1 MGLETGGLRDGVVE
15 HARRNTESASLRR
28 RSGGEDDDDVE
39 EEEEAS
45 SERAMKEE
53 IGAAVCL
60 MSRLAGRSER
70 LAYGD
75 AERFGR
81 ALGAR
86 LAQRFHDHWYP
97 ERPSRGQAYRCIR
110 VNATQRADPVLVAAC
125 RDSGLRLVDLCLPR
139 ELTLWVDPCEVCCR
153 YGEKNHAFTV
163 ARFDTAAD
171 RDDAARAM
179 ASLGHGDK
187 PEDEALCT
195 DSAISSLWP
204 PLSSSS
210 SSSST
215 SSSSTPS
222 SDEEEGGGVAV
233 AGQSRRPWPMTAMTS
248 GGAAARYAVP
258 VTLAAAGPHGV
269 ATLAPTSVH
278 FQHPAATM
286 AHYQVRA
293 QSRPTRYGARSF
305 ALVLALDHLLGK
317 SLILARFPTSAL
329 HPLPSPPSPRV
340 ASSRW
345 VSPSTHTADGSLCVG
360 AQVAELVYHP
370 LYMWPAHPAS
380 YPARRRRA
388 PPVMRAGARVAGAGG
403 AAAATAGALP
413 TTLSPHSGHFVGPS
427 FIANATSPSDGKMR
441 RGPNRA
447 AITAAT
453 TTPPPGFGLHRSAAI
468 GGRQQQQQQQ
478 RVVSVAM

>member
-1 MGLETGGLRDGVVE
+1 
-15 HARRNTESASLRR
+15 
-28 RSGGEDDDDVE
+28 
-39 EEEEAS
+39 
-45 SERAMKEE
+45 MKEE

-70 LAYGD
+70 LVYGD

-86 LAQRFHDHWYP
+86 LAQRFRDHWYP

-179 ASLGHGDK
+179 AALGHGDER
-187 PEDEALCT
+187 EDEALRT

-204 PLSSSS
+204 QPPPPSSSSS

-215 SSSSTPS
+215 SSSTPS
-222 SDEEEGGGVAV
+222 SDEEEEGGGAAA
-233 AGQSRRPWPMTAMTS
+233 AGPSRRPWPATAAS
-248 GGAAARYAVP
+248 GGAAARYAAP
-258 VTLAAAGPHGV
+258 VTLAAAAPHGV
-269 ATLAPTSVH
+269 AALAPTSVH
-278 FQHPAATM
+278 FQHPAATVA
-286 AHYQVRA
+286 AHY
-293 QSRPTRYGARSF
+293 
-305 ALVLALDHLLGK
+305 
-317 SLILARFPTSAL
+317 
-329 HPLPSPPSPRV
+329 
-340 ASSRW
+340 
-345 VSPSTHTADGSLCVG
+345 
-360 AQVAELVYHP
+360 QVAELVYHP
-370 LYMWPAHPAS
+370 LYMWPPAHPSS
-380 YPARRRRA
+380 YPARRRR
-388 PPVMRAGARVAGAGG
+388 PPTVMRAGARVAGAGG
-403 AAAATAGALP
+403 AAAAAAAATSGALP
-413 TTLSPHSGHFVGPS
+413 ARVAAPTTMSPHSGHFLGPS
-427 FIANATSPSDGKMR
+427 FIANATSPSDGKIR

-447 AITAAT
+447 AIIAT
-453 TTPPPGFGLHRSAAI
+453 IPPPGFGLHRGTAI
-468 GGRQQQQQQQ
+468 GGQQQ

>member
-1 MGLETGGLRDGVVE
+1 
-15 HARRNTESASLRR
+15 
-28 RSGGEDDDDVE
+28 
-39 EEEEAS
+39 
-45 SERAMKEE
+45 MKEE

-60 MSRLAGRSER
+60 MSRLVGRSER

-187 PEDEALCT
+187 PEDEALRT

-210 SSSST
+210 SSSSST
-215 SSSSTPS
+215 SSSTPS
-222 SDEEEGGGVAV
+222 SDEEEEGGVAA
-233 AGQSRRPWPMTAMTS
+233 AGQSRRPWPATAMTS
-248 GGAAARYAVP
+248 GGTMARYAVP
-258 VTLAAAGPHGV
+258 VTLAAAAPHGV

-286 AHYQVRA
+286 AHY
-293 QSRPTRYGARSF
+293 
-305 ALVLALDHLLGK
+305 
-317 SLILARFPTSAL
+317 
-329 HPLPSPPSPRV
+329 
-340 ASSRW
+340 
-345 VSPSTHTADGSLCVG
+345 
-360 AQVAELVYHP
+360 QVAELVYHP

-388 PPVMRAGARVAGAGG
+388 PPIMRAGARVAGAGG
-403 AAAATAGALP
+403 PAAAATAGALP
-413 TTLSPHSGHFVGPS
+413 TTLSPHSGHFLGPS

-453 TTPPPGFGLHRSAAI
+453 TTPPPGFGLHRSTAI
-468 GGRQQQQQQQ
+468 GGRQQQQ

>member
-1 MGLETGGLRDGVVE
+1 MDAETLETHGEGTAMGLETGGLRDGVVE

-75 AERFGR
+75 AE
-81 ALGAR
+81 
-86 LAQRFHDHWYP
+86 
-97 ERPSRGQAYRCIR
+97 RCIR

-222 SDEEEGGGVAV
+222 SDEEEGGGGRRGGAV
-233 AGQSRRPWPMTAMTS
+233 APAVVDDGDDERWRRAEVRRA
-248 GGAAARYAVP
+248 GDARR
-258 VTLAAAGPHGV
+258 G
-269 ATLAPTSVH
+269 
-278 FQHPAATM
+278 
-286 AHYQVRA
+286 R
-293 QSRPTRYGARSF
+293 
-305 ALVLALDHLLGK
+305 
-317 SLILARFPTSAL
+317 
-329 HPLPSPPSPRV
+329 
-340 ASSRW
+340 
-345 VSPSTHTADGSLCVG
+345 
-360 AQVAELVYHP
+360 
-370 LYMWPAHPAS
+370 
-380 YPARRRRA
+380 PARRRYARA
-388 PPVMRAGARVAGAGG
+388 DLRSFPAPRGNDGALPVRQPTPLTAPSVSARRSPSWSTTRCTCGPRTPRPTRRGGGVRPPVMRAGARVAGAGG

>member
-1 MGLETGGLRDGVVE
+1 
-15 HARRNTESASLRR
+15 
-28 RSGGEDDDDVE
+28 
-39 EEEEAS
+39 
-45 SERAMKEE
+45 MKEE

-222 SDEEEGGGVAV
+222 SDEEEGGGGRRGGAV
-233 AGQSRRPWPMTAMTS
+233 APAVVDDGDDERWRRAEVRRA
-248 GGAAARYAVP
+248 GDARR
-258 VTLAAAGPHGV
+258 G
-269 ATLAPTSVH
+269 
-278 FQHPAATM
+278 
-286 AHYQVRA
+286 R
-293 QSRPTRYGARSF
+293 
-305 ALVLALDHLLGK
+305 
-317 SLILARFPTSAL
+317 
-329 HPLPSPPSPRV
+329 
-340 ASSRW
+340 
-345 VSPSTHTADGSLCVG
+345 
-360 AQVAELVYHP
+360 
-370 LYMWPAHPAS
+370 
-380 YPARRRRA
+380 PARRRYARA
-388 PPVMRAGARVAGAGG
+388 DLRSFPAPRGND
-403 AAAATAGALP
+403 GALP
-413 TTLSPHSGHFVGPS
+413 GRRAGLPPAVHVARAPRVLPGAAEACAPPS
-427 FIANATSPSDGKMR
+427 
-441 RGPNRA
+441 
-447 AITAAT
+447 
-453 TTPPPGFGLHRSAAI
+453 
-468 GGRQQQQQQQ
+468 
-478 RVVSVAM
+478 